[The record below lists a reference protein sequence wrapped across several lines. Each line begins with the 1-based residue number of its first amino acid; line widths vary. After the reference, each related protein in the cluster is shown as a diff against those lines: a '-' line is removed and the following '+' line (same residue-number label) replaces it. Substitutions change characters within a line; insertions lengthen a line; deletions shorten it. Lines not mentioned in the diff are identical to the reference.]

1 MSNLSDFLYS
11 GAGGAKPWVS
21 GAAVQQYAYV
31 VSPNDLEIY
40 QRKTAT
46 GSGTTDP
53 YSDTTN
59 YRPVSI
65 DRLSSITN
73 GWSAGGAWTNT
84 GSTSIGNF
92 AGVTTSTPTLNA
104 GVRTLVWN
112 ANGKGNVDFVSLI
125 KIGTS
130 APTGT
135 FRAELVV
142 DGRTIFDATFSA
154 PPSSATHFVVVA
166 GGLSSPATNNPLT
179 PLFMPCPF
187 SKSFE
192 FYVTASVS
200 TTAINANI
208 AIRGVQ
214 S

>member
-1 MSNLSDFLYS
+1 MLT
-11 GAGGAKPWVS
+11 
-21 GAAVQQYAYV
+21 
-31 VSPNDLEIY
+31 Y

-46 GSGTTDP
+46 GSGATDP

-65 DRLSSITN
+65 ARLASITN
-73 GWSAGGAWTNT
+73 GWSSGGAWTNAASSSVSDFVGT
-84 GSTSIGNF
+84 IRTQ
-92 AGVTTSTPTLNA
+92 PTLNA

-112 ANGKGNVDFVSLI
+112 ANGKGNVDFIALI

-154 PPSSATHFVVVA
+154 PPSSVTSFVVIA
-166 GGLSSPATNNPLT
+166 GGLSSPSTTNPLS
-179 PLFMPCPF
+179 PLFMSCPF

-192 FYVTASVS
+192 FYVTASVG
-200 TTAINANI
+200 TTAIYANL
-208 AIRGVQ
+208 AVRGVQ

>member
-1 MSNLSDFLYS
+1 MSELSTFIG
-11 GAGGAKPWVS
+11 GASGAKPWVS
-21 GAAVQQYAYV
+21 GAVIKKYAYV
-31 VSPNDLEIY
+31 ISPTDLEIY

-46 GSGTTDP
+46 GSGATDP
-53 YSDTTN
+53 YNDATN

-65 DRLSSITN
+65 ARLSSITN
-73 GWSAGGAWTNT
+73 GWSEGGAWTSAASSSV
-84 GSTSIGNF
+84 GPFVG
-92 AGVTTSTPTLNA
+92 TTSTQPTLKA

-112 ANGKGNVDFVSLI
+112 AVGKGNVDFISLV
-125 KIGTS
+125 KIGTA

-135 FRAELVV
+135 FRAELIV

-154 PPSSATHFVVVA
+154 PPSSVTGFVVIA
-166 GGLSSPATNNPLT
+166 GGLSSPSTANPLS
-179 PLFMPCPF
+179 PLFMSCPF

-200 TTAINANI
+200 TNAIFANL
-208 AIRGVQ
+208 AIKGVQ